1 MGALEGVRVLDLT
14 RLLPGPFASLVL
26 ADLGATVDKVEDAD
40 QGDYLRHL
48 PPQIGGSNV
57 AFGMLNRGKRS
68 LVLDLKR
75 PEGRAAFE
83 RLLPTYDVLFEQ
95 FRPGVLARLGFPVE
109 ELRAKHPRLIVCS
122 LTGYGQTGP
131 LAQRSGHDLNY
142 VARSGILGHQG
153 DERGPQVPGFQT
165 ADVSGGM
172 WSVIGILAAL
182 LERARTGQGAHVD
195 VAMSEGT
202 VPFNVIGL
210 AASMVGQAP
219 ARGGDQLTGGIAP
232 YGVYR
237 TSDDQLMTIAALEP
251 KFWLKFSGLF
261 GLSAQ
266 MSDLVPGPHQAEL
279 KASVAAIFRDKDA
292 ATWAEV
298 ATANDLPIER
308 VLAPGDIPHDP
319 HLAARGVLFTRES
332 PGGPVPQFRTP
343 VSPESVKTARLAG
356 RAGEDSRSILAEAG
370 LSSTEIDA
378 LVASGAVRE

>member
-1 MGALEGVRVLDLT
+1 MSALEGVRVLDLT
-14 RLLPGPFASLVL
+14 RLLPGPLASLVL
-26 ADLGATVDKVEDAD
+26 ADLGATVDKVEDAE

-95 FRPGVLARLGFPVE
+95 FRPGVLARLGFPIE
-109 ELRAKHPRLIVCS
+109 ALRAKHPRLIVCS

-131 LAQRSGHDLNY
+131 LAQRAGHDLNY

-153 DERGPQVPGFQT
+153 DEQGPQVPGFQT

-182 LERARTGQGAHVD
+182 LERAKTGRGTHVD

-210 AASMVGQAP
+210 AASMAGQAP
-219 ARGGDQLTGGIAP
+219 TRGGDQLTGGIAP

-237 TSDDQLMTIAALEP
+237 TSDDRFVTIAALEP
-251 KFWLKFSGLF
+251 KFWLKFAALF
-261 GLSAQ
+261 GLSPQ

-279 KASVAAIFRDKDA
+279 KASVASIFRDKDA
-292 ATWAEV
+292 AAWARV
-298 ATANDLPIER
+298 AMDNDLPIEQ
-308 VLAPGDIPHDP
+308 VVAPEDVPRDP
-319 HLAARGVLFTRES
+319 HLEARGVLFTRDS
-332 PGGPVPQFRTP
+332 PAGPVPQFRTP
-343 VSPESVKTARLAG
+343 VSPDAVRTARLAVRPG
-356 RAGEDSRSILAEAG
+356 ADTRAILAEAG
-370 LSSTEIDA
+370 LSSDEIDA
-378 LVASGAVRE
+378 LLASGAVKA